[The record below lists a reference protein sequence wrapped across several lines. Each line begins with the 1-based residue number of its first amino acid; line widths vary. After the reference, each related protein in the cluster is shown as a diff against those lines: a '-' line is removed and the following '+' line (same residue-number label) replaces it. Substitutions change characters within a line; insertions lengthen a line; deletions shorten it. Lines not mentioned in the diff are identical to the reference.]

1 MADDAGR
8 TFTGVDGKEYWER
21 RTEEWYSNKD
31 LHEKIVSVDLKVDTV
46 DRKVDKLTTSI
57 EKYNGLQESRKNHE
71 GRIKSLEDCL
81 IAKRGTEKFFD
92 AAFKY
97 IGWAIAILAFYFNY
111 VRS

>member
-1 MADDAGR
+1 MI
-8 TFTGVDGKEYWER
+8 ER
-21 RTEEWYSNKD
+21 
-31 LHEKIVSVDLKVDTV
+31 V
-46 DRKVDKLTTSI
+46 DRKVDKLTESI
-57 EKYNGLQESRKNHE
+57 EKYNGLQQSRKNHE
-71 GRIKSLEDCL
+71 ERIKSLEDCL